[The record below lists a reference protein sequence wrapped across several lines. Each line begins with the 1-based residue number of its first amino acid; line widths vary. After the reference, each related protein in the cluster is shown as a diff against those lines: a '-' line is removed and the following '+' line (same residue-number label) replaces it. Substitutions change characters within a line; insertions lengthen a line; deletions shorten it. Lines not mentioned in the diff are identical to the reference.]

1 MSSSRRILVG
11 LAAGIAVGVFLGDR
25 AAMFAWAAD
34 GFVKLLQMTVLP
46 VRPPLD
52 RDQPRLAHL
61 SRSAHARPSRRCRAG
76 RVWAL
81 ALLFTFLIPLAFP
94 HVQTASFFSTTL
106 IERRPPF
113 DFVGLYIPSNPFNSL
128 ANNVVP
134 AVVLFSV
141 VLGVAVIGVERKQT
155 LLDVL
160 RVATD
165 AVSRATRLAV
175 RLTPF
180 GLFAIAATT
189 AGTLNI
195 EQLGRLQVYIV
206 TYVAVALLVSLWVLP
221 GLVAALTPVRAREIF
236 SLTRDSLITAVVA
249 GDLFIVLPA
258 LTEASKTLLARHTP
272 ASSGSATLPDV
283 IVPASFN
290 FPHTGKLLSISFIL
304 FAGWFADAALA
315 VTDYP
320 RLALTGLLTFFG
332 SLNAAVP
339 FLLDLFRIPAD
350 TFQLFLATGVVN
362 ARVGTLVAAMHTVTV
377 ALLGACAIS
386 GTLRV
391 DVRRL
396 VRYLLITAVLTASV
410 IGGTRAVFAGLLR
423 PVYTRDKVLAG
434 MNLAAPACG
443 GHRLSERPVG
453 PGRPRRSPDTG
464 ASPPTGHAAGGIYPG
479 RPAVRVL
486 QRPGRSRGLD
496 IELAHHLASEL
507 GVRLEFV
514 PIDRGRMEE
523 QLGAGYCDIV
533 MSGVAVTTSRAATL
547 LFSNSYLDET
557 FALVVPDYAR
567 EQFSSWSA
575 IEARPAT
582 TIAVPNVP
590 YYIDKLREGLPRA
603 RADAC
608 RRSRGRVRAARPGG
622 GCHRAP
628 GGAGISLDAPVS
640 PVHGGRARAGD
651 REGPPGLCHRQARR
665 RVRQLHQYLDRFEAE
680 GRHHG
685 DPLQLLGA
693 GTGGD
698 TPAATLV
705 DHPRRPAL
713 GGLTSPRS
721 PTVAAV
727 PYCVAAARRD
737 WISRG
742 PSQNVQPLVAV
753 RRASCGRSRRRSAST
768 WRSASLISSARLT
781 PSL

>member
-25 AAMFAWAAD
+25 ATVFAWAAE

-46 VRPPLD
+46 YVL
-52 RDQPRLAHL
+52 L
-61 SRSAHARPSRRCRAG
+61 SIVTSLGSLTYPEARTLGLRAG
-76 RVWAL
+76 AVLVGLWAL

-113 DFVGLYIPSNPFNSL
+113 DFVGLYIPSNPFHSL

-141 VLGVAVIGVERKQT
+141 VLGVALIGVERKQT

-160 RVATD
+160 RVAAD
-165 AVSRATRLAV
+165 AVSHATRLAV

-258 LTEASKTLLARHTP
+258 LT
-272 ASSGSATLPDV
+272 
-283 IVPASFN
+283 
-290 FPHTGKLLSISFIL
+290 
-304 FAGWFADAALA
+304 
-315 VTDYP
+315 
-320 RLALTGLLTFFG
+320 GLLTFFG

-350 TFQLFLATGVVN
+350 TFQLFLATGVIN
-362 ARVGTLVAAMHTVTV
+362 SRVGTLVAAMHTVTV
-377 ALLGACAIS
+377 AVLGACAIS

-391 DVRRL
+391 DGRRL
-396 VRYLLITAVLTASV
+396 VRYLVITTVLTGAV
-410 IGGTRAVFAGLLR
+410 IGGTRALFAGMLR
-423 PVYTRDKVLAG
+423 PVYSRDKVLGG
-434 MNLAAPACG
+434 MNLLHQPAAATVYRNAP
-443 GHRLSERPVG
+443 S
-453 PGRPRRSPDTG
+453 D
-464 ASPPTGHAAGGIYPG
+464 
-479 RPAVRVL
+479 PAVPDARPILERLRQRGVLRVGYTADAL
-486 QRPGRSRGLD
+486 PFAFFNSRGDLVGFD
-496 IELAHHLASEL
+496 IELAHRLASEL
-507 GVRLEFV
+507 SVRLEFV
-514 PIDRGRMEE
+514 PLDRGRMEE
-523 QLGAGYCDIV
+523 QLNAGYCDIV
-533 MSGVAVTTSRAATL
+533 MSGVAVTTLRAATL

-582 TIAVPNVP
+582 RIAVPNVP
-590 YYIDKLREGLPRA
+590 YYIDKLRAKLPRA
-603 RADAC
+603 RLTIVED
-608 RRSRGRVRAARPGG
+608 
-622 GCHRAP
+622 
-628 GGAGISLDAPVS
+628 
-640 PVHGGRARAGD
+640 
-651 REGPPGLCHRQARR
+651 
-665 RVRQLHQYLDRFEAE
+665 
-680 GRHHG
+680 
-685 DPLQLLGA
+685 LGA
-693 GTGGD
+693 AFAQPD
-698 TPAATLV
+698 
-705 DHPRRPAL
+705 
-713 GGLTSPRS
+713 
-721 PTVAAV
+721 PTVDAIAIPAERGSAWTLLYPQFTVVVPEPGIVKIPLAYPIARHDDAFASFINTWIDLKRKDGTIETLYDYWVLGREAA
-727 PYCVAAARRD
+727 PRQPRWSIIRD
-737 WISRG
+737 VLHW
-742 PSQNVQPLVAV
+742 VD
-753 RRASCGRSRRRSAST
+753 
-768 WRSASLISSARLT
+768 
-781 PSL
+781 

>member
-11 LAAGIAVGVFLGDR
+11 LAAGIAAGVFLGDR

-46 VRPPLD
+46 YVI
-52 RDQPRLAHL
+52 L
-61 SRSAHARPSRRCRAG
+61 SIVTSLGSLTYPEARTLGLRAG
-76 RVWAL
+76 AVLVGLWAL

-189 AGTLNI
+189 AGTLNL

-434 MNLAAPACG
+434 MNLLHQPAAATVYRNAP
-443 GHRLSERPVG
+443 S
-453 PGRPRRSPDTG
+453 D
-464 ASPPTGHAAGGIYPG
+464 
-479 RPAVRVL
+479 PAVPDARPTLERLRQRGMLRVGFTPDAL
-486 QRPGRSRGLD
+486 PFAFFNARGDLVGFD

-507 GVRLEFV
+507 SVRLEFV

-523 QLGAGYCDIV
+523 QLGGGYCDIV

-590 YYIDKLREGLPRA
+590 YYIDKLRERLPRA
-603 RADAC
+603 R
-608 RRSRGRVRAARPGG
+608 V
-622 GCHRAP
+622 
-628 GGAGISLDAPVS
+628 
-640 PVHGGRARAGD
+640 
-651 REGPPGLCHRQARR
+651 
-665 RVRQLHQYLDRFEAE
+665 
-680 GRHHG
+680 
-685 DPLQLLGA
+685 
-693 GTGGD
+693 
-698 TPAATLV
+698 TLV
-705 DHPRRPAL
+705 DDLGAAFARPDPAVDAIALPAERGSAWTLLYPQFTVVVPEPGIVKVPLAYAIARHDDAFASFINTWIDLKRKDGTMETLYNYWVLGREVTRRQPRWSIIHDVL
-713 GGLTSPRS
+713 HW
-721 PTVAAV
+721 V
-727 PYCVAAARRD
+727 D
-737 WISRG
+737 
-742 PSQNVQPLVAV
+742 
-753 RRASCGRSRRRSAST
+753 
-768 WRSASLISSARLT
+768 
-781 PSL
+781 

>member
-11 LAAGIAVGVFLGDR
+11 LAAGIAAGVFLGDR

-46 VRPPLD
+46 YVI
-52 RDQPRLAHL
+52 L
-61 SRSAHARPSRRCRAG
+61 SIVTSLGSLTYPEARTLGLRAG
-76 RVWAL
+76 AVLVGLWAL

-189 AGTLNI
+189 AGTLNL

-258 LTEASKTLLARHTP
+258 LTEASRTLLARHTP
-272 ASSGSATLPDV
+272 ASSGSTTLPDV

-434 MNLAAPACG
+434 MNLLHQPAAATVYRNAP
-443 GHRLSERPVG
+443 S
-453 PGRPRRSPDTG
+453 D
-464 ASPPTGHAAGGIYPG
+464 
-479 RPAVRVL
+479 PAVPDARPTLERLRQRGMLRVGFTPDAL
-486 QRPGRSRGLD
+486 PFAFFNARGDLVGFD

-507 GVRLEFV
+507 SVRLEFV

-523 QLGAGYCDIV
+523 QLGGGYCDIV

-575 IEARPAT
+575 IEARPTT

-590 YYIDKLREGLPRA
+590 YYIDKLRERLPRA
-603 RADAC
+603 R
-608 RRSRGRVRAARPGG
+608 V
-622 GCHRAP
+622 
-628 GGAGISLDAPVS
+628 
-640 PVHGGRARAGD
+640 
-651 REGPPGLCHRQARR
+651 
-665 RVRQLHQYLDRFEAE
+665 
-680 GRHHG
+680 
-685 DPLQLLGA
+685 
-693 GTGGD
+693 
-698 TPAATLV
+698 TLV
-705 DHPRRPAL
+705 DDLGAAFAQPDPAVDAIALPAERGSAWTLLYPQFTVVVPEPGIVKVPLAYAIARHDDAFASFINTWIDLKRKDGTMETLYNYWVLGREVTRRQPRWSIIHDVL
-713 GGLTSPRS
+713 HW
-721 PTVAAV
+721 V
-727 PYCVAAARRD
+727 D
-737 WISRG
+737 
-742 PSQNVQPLVAV
+742 
-753 RRASCGRSRRRSAST
+753 
-768 WRSASLISSARLT
+768 
-781 PSL
+781 